1 MKILNESL
9 CLLWLR
15 HPSYLQKSL
24 GAEPWLLFIVVHLF
38 MLMDEPRCSK
48 EIMNPSSTMVCGT
61 ALQVLNAQQG
71 VLYIVCVQLNLI
83 DGDD

>member
-1 MKILNESL
+1 MMMLKKLNIYVNSKEVKLMKILNESL

-24 GAEPWLLFIVVHLF
+24 GAEPWLLFIVIHLF
-38 MLMDEPRCSK
+38 KLMDETRCSK

-61 ALQVLNAQQG
+61 ALQVLNA
-71 VLYIVCVQLNLI
+71 
-83 DGDD
+83 

>member
-1 MKILNESL
+1 MMMLKKLNIYVNSKEVKLMKILNESL

-24 GAEPWLLFIVVHLF
+24 GAEPWLLFIVIHLF

-61 ALQVLNAQQG
+61 ALQVLNA
-71 VLYIVCVQLNLI
+71 
-83 DGDD
+83 

>member
-1 MKILNESL
+1 MMMLKKLNIYVNSKEVKLMKILNESL

-24 GAEPWLLFIVVHLF
+24 GAEPWLLFIVIHLF
-38 MLMDEPRCSK
+38 MLMDETRCSK

-61 ALQVLNAQQG
+61 ALQVLNA
-71 VLYIVCVQLNLI
+71 
-83 DGDD
+83 